1 MTDRLY
7 NIHDDDN
14 NGGRPFRPRHRNDA
28 VAPLIPPP
36 TVGQI
41 WEGEIVRIESYG
53 AFCSFGGQHH
63 QRQRRAWQGLIHISQ
78 LSESRVE
85 KVEDVVDR
93 GDNVWVI
100 VLEVERQEPANSRY
114 RIKLSMKDVSQDGTR
129 QDLKQLK
136 DQKEHITNQLETN
149 LNSMI
154 GMGVAI
160 DPMERLVLKNDSRN
174 TNTFRGGYT
183 LVGDDEGEPESQNH
197 TINTTNT
204 NATDSNTVRTAP
216 MGRGRGATLPAWMT
230 TTTSMN
236 NEGPTGGATGTIT
249 KVVKKALMRSDHK
262 NVEEKGKYSDSD
274 DDYKNKRSYL
284 KRKKEDRKRHKKK
297 RRERRHYRDDHDDLH
312 NSSKNSAVSEDQ
324 IDQKKERHDF
334 KKRQRRHVHKST
346 DESDSNGTI
355 SRRHRHHRKDRKHS
369 KDEKKKQERK
379 RRHRDYN
386 DDDNDRDYSRRS
398 SRHRR
403 YESDVISIRSASNER
418 RGGSISSSSN
428 GSTLNISKRYD
439 SYLENSNRLRYRS
452 SECDGDGKGDGN
464 DASNK
469 KGRKH
474 KQQHDRGRH
483 RSRSNDSNRNHS
495 VESRTSGRLK

>member
-1 MTDRLY
+1 VLMTDRLN

-14 NGGRPFRPRHRNDA
+14 TGGRPFRSRHRND
-28 VAPLIPPP
+28 VMPPLIPPP
-36 TVGQI
+36 TVGEI
-41 WEGEIVRIESYG
+41 WDGEIVRIESYG

-63 QRQRRAWQGLIHISQ
+63 KRQRRAWQGLVHISQ

-93 GDNVWVI
+93 GDNVWVK

-114 RIKLSMKDVSQDGTR
+114 RIKLSMKDVSQDGNKL
-129 QDLKQLK
+129 DLQQLR
-136 DQKEHITNQLETN
+136 DQKEQVKNQLETN

-236 NEGPTGGATGTIT
+236 NEGPTGGETGTTT
-249 KVVKKALMRSDHK
+249 KIVKKALMRFDHK
-262 NVEEKGKYSDSD
+262 NVEENVKHSDSD
-274 DDYKNKRSYL
+274 DDYKNKRSSL
-284 KRKKEDRKRHKKK
+284 KRKKEDRKRHKK
-297 RRERRHYRDDHDDLH
+297 RRRQRQRRHYRDDHNYLH
-312 NSSKNSAVSEDQ
+312 NSSENSAMSEDKN
-324 IDQKKERHDF
+324 DQKKERHDL
-334 KKRQRRHVHKST
+334 KKRQHRQVHKST
-346 DESDSNGTI
+346 NETSSDGTV
-355 SRRHRHHRKDRKHS
+355 SRHHRKDRKHS
-369 KDEKKKQERK
+369 KDKKKKRERK

-386 DDDNDRDYSRRS
+386 DDDNDRVYSRRS

-403 YESDVISIRSASNER
+403 YDSDVTSIRSANNER
-418 RGGSISSSSN
+418 SDGSISSSSN
-428 GSTLNISKRYD
+428 GSALDTSKRHG
-439 SYLENSNRLRYRS
+439 S
-452 SECDGDGKGDGN
+452 
-464 DASNK
+464 
-469 KGRKH
+469 
-474 KQQHDRGRH
+474 
-483 RSRSNDSNRNHS
+483 
-495 VESRTSGRLK
+495 